1 MNENIIEPET
11 EDINKLF
18 HINQGDKNYELSILL
33 NSNNIS
39 LKVSEKDKL
48 MQPYEILLTLGEI
61 KEIHNTF
68 SKFTDLQDFSDIIE
82 DSISKKEITIN
93 KTSENVIR
101 FELKKN
107 SINFELNKK
116 RISQDEL
123 IEYLNIEIAKFNSKI
138 SNLETNYD
146 NIIKENKNMKHE
158 IDELKKDK
166 ETLFEENKKLRDEI
180 KNMKGFE
187 NISEEIYNEIQNILN
202 LTLKQEEKDKE
213 NEIALNEKLSNL
225 NKDIQDIKKNME
237 QLKNKKDKKDK
248 IRLESAGNIINKI
261 GNKYSRNYSKPSET
275 LMNKNKKINNIFLEE
290 EEENN
295 KINNIKKYDEN
306 SENNF
311 SEFSNNSFDE
321 EKYLLSKQ
329 KRYNKYNNRYD
340 NYTVRVPDITEQNLN
355 KTEQKKFRG
364 SLDINLNKFNFK
376 NIKKNIFSPINN
388 YTINRNQNQLL
399 KTKNEY
405 YFESENSKIN
415 EIINNIDK
423 ININAHNPNK
433 KTYQKNNNKVYKKQI
448 LPNNKK
454 MLLDNKNRNIKY
466 IDAEKYGHAQ
476 RAKSTINKDYNNEN
490 ENSKKPFFIR
500 NAYIHSKNKANKE
513 KDQFHSPKSGNNSA
527 KKILQFKKFDY

>member
-18 HINQGDKNYELSILL
+18 YINQGDKNYELSILL

-39 LKVSEKDKL
+39 LNVSEKDKL
-48 MQPYEILLTLGEI
+48 MQPYEIKLTLKEI
-61 KEIHNTF
+61 KEMHNTF
-68 SKFTDLQDFSDIIE
+68 SKLTDLQDFLDIIE
-82 DSISKKEITIN
+82 DSISKKEININ
-93 KTSENVIR
+93 KASENAIR
-101 FELKKN
+101 FGFAKN

-116 RISQDEL
+116 TISQDKL
-123 IEYLNIEIAKFNSKI
+123 VEYLNIEIAKFNSKI

-146 NIIKENKNMKHE
+146 NIIEENKKIQHE

-166 ETLFEENKKLRDEI
+166 KTLFEENKKLRDEI
-180 KNMKGFE
+180 QNMKGFE
-187 NISEEIYNEIQNILN
+187 NISEEIHNEIQNLIN
-202 LTLKQEEKDKE
+202 LTLNIDEKNKE
-213 NEIALNEKLSNL
+213 DETEFNEKISNL
-225 NKDIQDIKKNME
+225 SKDIQEIKKNME
-237 QLKNKKDKKDK
+237 QLKNKLDKKDK
-248 IRLESAGNIINKI
+248 LRLESAGNIINKI

-290 EEENN
+290 EENN
-295 KINNIKKYDEN
+295 KANNIKKYDEN
-306 SENNF
+306 SDNNF
-311 SEFSNNSFDE
+311 SEFSNNSFGE
-321 EKYLLSKQ
+321 EKYMLLKQ

-340 NYTVRVPDITEQNLN
+340 NYTAKVPDITEQNLN
-355 KTEQKKFRG
+355 KTEQKTFRG
-364 SLDINLNKFNFK
+364 SLDINLNKFNCK
-376 NIKKNIFSPINN
+376 NIKKNIFLPINN
-388 YTINRNQNQLL
+388 YTINKNQNQFLN
-399 KTKNEY
+399 TKNEFS
-405 YFESENSKIN
+405 FESENSKNI

-476 RAKSTINKDYNNEN
+476 RAKSTINKDYNDEN

-527 KKILQFKKFDY
+527 KKILQFKKFDS